1 MGAKLHGFIIAISYD
16 QRMPQIRTSAWL
28 VLPVLLLLVLY
39 WPGLTTWFYQDDF
52 GWLNLRH
59 DVHSARDLAGAL
71 FAPKAHGNMRPLG
84 ENAYWLGL
92 GAIFGVEPLPFH
104 ICTFLTQAASLLLL
118 GGIVRRLVAW
128 QPAGLCAQI
137 LWLVNSGL
145 APAMGWSS
153 IYNQVLSAFFFLLA
167 FYFLLRYV
175 ETGRRA
181 PEIAHW
187 TAFVLGLGAL
197 EINVVYPALAA
208 LYLLF
213 RARRYLRRVLPM
225 FAVSAA
231 AVVTHFYFAPPQ
243 HVGVYA
249 PRIDAAMGTT
259 LWTYWEMV
267 LGPMPGAV
275 AAAVAAGA
283 IGLIAW
289 GWLRG
294 ESTPVLGAGWFVL
307 PLLPYL
313 PLPHHISLY
322 YLAVPS
328 IGIAILGA
336 YAAASLRKFR
346 MAGRIATLVVL
357 VAYAGTS
364 VRASWTTT
372 RWQHARGEKVE
383 DLVLGVEEI
392 HQAAKGKI
400 ILLDG
405 IDNDLFWSG
414 VADLPFRAKSIP
426 SVYLA
431 PAGEARI
438 QAAPDLYSKYV
449 LPAAIA
455 KKALAAGRAVVYR
468 FDGQM
473 LHDETAHVLDPGR
486 AALWT
491 EDEPRFVNIGD
502 PVFGDYL
509 GAGWRDAVDGT
520 RRMDGAGA
528 IRIAAPQ
535 APFERLYIGVF
546 ETRDFRLGVRVN
558 GIAAPVTLV
567 RRDYDLSEFRAALPP
582 EAVQWKRMEVTF
594 ESGMQAP
601 LLFGYAEVR

>member
-1 MGAKLHGFIIAISYD
+1 MAKTRF
-16 QRMPQIRTSAWL
+16 SAWL

-92 GAIFGVEPLPFH
+92 SAVFGVAPLPFH
-104 ICTFLTQAASLLLL
+104 ICAFLTQAASLLLL
-118 GGIVRRLVAW
+118 GSIVRRLVAW
-128 QPAGLCAQI
+128 APAGLCAQI
-137 LWLVNSGL
+137 LWLVNCGL

-167 FYFLLRYV
+167 FYFLLRHS

-181 PEIAHW
+181 HEMAHW

-208 LYLLF
+208 LYVVFHARPLLK
-213 RARRYLRRVLPM
+213 RILPM

-231 AVVTHFYFAPPQ
+231 AVMAHFYFAPPP
-243 HVGVYA
+243 HAGVYA
-249 PRIDAAMGTT
+249 PRVDSAIGTT
-259 LWTYWEMV
+259 LWTYWRWV
-267 LGPMPGAV
+267 LGPMPELGAALV
-275 AAAVAAGA
+275 AACLLVLTGW
-283 IGLIAW
+283 GLR
-289 GWLRG
+289 RG
-294 ESTPVLGAGWFVL
+294 QSTALLGAGWFVI

-313 PLPHHISLY
+313 PLPDHKMDY
-322 YLAVPS
+322 YLAVPA
-328 IGIAILGA
+328 IGIAIMGA
-336 YAAASLRKFR
+336 YAVANARRFPV
-346 MAGRIATLVVL
+346 AGRIAAVLGILV
-357 VAYAGTS
+357 YAGTS
-364 VRASWTTT
+364 AQASWTVT
-372 RWQHARGEKVE
+372 RWQHARGARVE

-392 HQAAKGKI
+392 HLAAQGKI

-405 IDNDLFWSG
+405 IDSDLFWSG

-431 PAGEARI
+431 PGSEARI
-438 QAAPDLYSKYV
+438 RAAPDLLSKYV
-449 LPAAIA
+449 LPQAIA
-455 KKALAAGRAVVYR
+455 RPALEANRAVAYR

-473 LHDETAHVLDPGR
+473 LHNQTARV

-491 EDEPRFVNIGD
+491 EEEPRFVNIGD
-502 PVFGDYL
+502 PVFVDYL
-509 GAGWRDAVDGT
+509 GSGWREAADGC
-520 RRMDGAGA
+520 RRLDGAGTL
-528 IRIAAPQ
+528 RIAAPRGSG
-535 APFERLYIGVF
+535 ESLYVGVF
-546 ETRDFRLGVRVN
+546 ETRDFRLQVRVN
-558 GIAAPVTLV
+558 GVTVAVALA
-567 RRDYDLSEFRAALPP
+567 RRDNDLSEFRVTLPP
-582 EAVQWKRMEVTF
+582 EAVQWKRMEVAI
-594 ESGMQAP
+594 ESPMRAA